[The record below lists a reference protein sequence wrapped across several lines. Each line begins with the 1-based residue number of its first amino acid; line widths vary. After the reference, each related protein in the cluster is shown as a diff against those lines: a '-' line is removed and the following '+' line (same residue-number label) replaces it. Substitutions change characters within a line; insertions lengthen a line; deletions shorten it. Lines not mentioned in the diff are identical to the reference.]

1 MQGKALIRAKISI
14 LGLGHDYFHCLLY
27 YHSNCINQVEGR
39 LNMLRLTT
47 NGSAR
52 RLARQWLDLKPERRR
67 ELLQTLDT
75 ESRIAV
81 IENIVMLKV
90 ERNRKK
96 GEDTNV

>member
-1 MQGKALIRAKISI
+1 M
-14 LGLGHDYFHCLLY
+14 
-27 YHSNCINQVEGR
+27 
-39 LNMLRLTT
+39 
-47 NGSAR
+47 
-52 RLARQWLDLKPERRR
+52 DLKPARRR